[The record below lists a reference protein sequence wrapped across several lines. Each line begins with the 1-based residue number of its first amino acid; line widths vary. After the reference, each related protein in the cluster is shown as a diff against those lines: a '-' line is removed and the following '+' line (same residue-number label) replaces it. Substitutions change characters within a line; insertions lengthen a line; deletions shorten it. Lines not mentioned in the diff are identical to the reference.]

1 MFRRLIRPFKK
12 RYEKYAGKLSG
23 FIVPVKNALVALLGY
38 VPDEVK
44 SFVGLKPA
52 ESDSADSGTG
62 EASGDESSK
71 KLSLIAR
78 LKNFK
83 NSLKEMSDFQKLI
96 LLTIAIC
103 LPAGI
108 LISTILVGV
117 IKNHRKK

>member
-1 MFRRLIRPFKK
+1 MFRRLIRPFRK
-12 RYEKYAGKLSG
+12 RYEKYAGKFSG
-23 FIVPVKNALVALLGY
+23 FVVPVKNALVALLGH

-52 ESDSADSGTG
+52 EGNVGDSGTG
-62 EASGDESSK
+62 EASGESSG
-71 KLSLIAR
+71 KLGLLAR

-108 LISTILVGV
+108 LISTILVGF
-117 IKNHRKK
+117 IKNHKKK